1 MSTLP
6 LNEAPS
12 AMRIRGAR
20 MSPTT
25 VQFGRS
31 SARSLA
37 EMSPW
42 TVPLTVMDGRLDGG
56 LDEAAVLDDEGV
68 AHVDATL
75 DGAVHDELLLAGDL
89 AVDDDAAADDGGGHG
104 ASCRRSFSGAAGG

>member
-6 LNEAPS
+6 LKEAPS

-25 VQFGRS
+25 LEFGRS

-37 EMSPW
+37 EMSPL
-42 TVPLTVMDGRLDGG
+42 TVPLTVI
-56 LDEAAVLDDEGV
+56 V
-68 AHVDATL
+68 ADSQVA
-75 DGAVHDELLLAGDL
+75 
-89 AVDDDAAADDGGGHG
+89 
-104 ASCRRSFSGAAGG
+104 